1 MKVIPTAAGRRI
13 NTYQYQQNPVQIRQ
27 KQTFDS
33 VSFGMAS
40 KALPSINTIGNY
52 DGKGHKHFKDFGVK
66 GHAKVNDLEVDG
78 TLKTGSWIEAN
89 SINAQTVSVGDYV
102 HATGKVTANYLETG
116 SFFDAGELDA
126 KTANIGTS
134 AKITGKAKAE
144 SLRIGHCLNAE
155 ELDAQTA
162 IIGQSATITGKAK
175 AASIDVGSD
184 LQAEELDVTMAS
196 VRKDLQITG
205 TAKAKSLFVNGDLN
219 IGNTDVEEILSRG
232 DVTTFKDIT
241 RLDTLTF
248 SEHLTNPA
256 KDVKRTLI
264 FESANI
270 IPDKIKI
277 IVGNIQKLVI
287 RTVDKS
293 ILQKLEFFHQ
303 DFSKIGCVGEK
314 LLPET
319 IAKLVKFI

>member
-13 NTYQYQQNPVQIRQ
+13 NTYQYQQNPVLIRP
-27 KQTFDS
+27 KQQFDS
-33 VSFGMAS
+33 VSFGIS
-40 KALPSINTIGNY
+40 NEVLPSINTIGNY
-52 DGKGHKHFKDFGVK
+52 EGMEHEHFKDFGIK
-66 GHAKVNDLEVDG
+66 GHAQVNDLEVDE
-78 TLKTGSWIEAN
+78 TLKTGSWIEAE
-89 SINAQTVSVGDYV
+89 SINTNVMHIGDYAN
-102 HATGKVTANYLETG
+102 ATGKVTANYLETG

-162 IIGQSATITGKAK
+162 IIGQSATIRGKAK

-184 LQAEELDVTMAS
+184 LEAGELDVTRAS
-196 VRKDLQITG
+196 VRKDAKITG
-205 TAKAKSLFVNGDLN
+205 TAKAESLFVNGDLT

-232 DVTTFKDIT
+232 DVTTFKDIA
-241 RLDTLTF
+241 RLDKLTF

-256 KDVKRTLI
+256 KDVKRTLV

-270 IPDKIKI
+270 APEKIKI
-277 IVGNIQKLVI
+277 VLGNIQKLVI

-319 IAKLVKFI
+319 IARLVKFI